1 MALKRSQMVENAQ
14 ENAQGSCKRLG
25 PVNSCN
31 DERLGTFEIE
41 HLERIGKRSRL
52 RSRIERST
60 AHERQLTFHRDEMC
74 Y

>member
-1 MALKRSQMVENAQ
+1 MVENAQ

-31 DERLGTFEIE
+31 DERLGTFEAE
-41 HLERIGKRSRL
+41 HFGTNSWKRSRL

-60 AHERQLTFHRDEMC
+60 AHERQLTCHIDEMC